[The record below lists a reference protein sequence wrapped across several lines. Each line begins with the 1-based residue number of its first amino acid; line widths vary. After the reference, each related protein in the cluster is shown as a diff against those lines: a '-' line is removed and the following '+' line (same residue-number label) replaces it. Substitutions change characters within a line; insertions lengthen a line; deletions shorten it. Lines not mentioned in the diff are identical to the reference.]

1 MVEFTICEGN
11 PGAIVFLMSAYDI
24 DIFKAETAFQRMQ
37 DNNITGAKLYMLWN
51 DCCNRNTELALEI
64 AFKIPIDK
72 IIEHIN
78 YINGRGFPFTKEEL
92 SSFSIQESSF
102 NK

>member
-11 PGAIVFLMSAYDI
+11 PRAIIFLMSAYKI
-24 DIFKAETAFQRMQ
+24 DMFKAESAFQRMQ
-37 DNNITGAKLYMLWN
+37 VNNITGAKLYMLWN
-51 DCCNRNTELALEI
+51 DCCNRNTELALQI
-64 AFKIPIDK
+64 IFAAPVDK

-78 YINGRGFPFTKEEL
+78 YANGRGFPFTKEEL
-92 SSFSIQESSF
+92 NSFSIQESSS